1 MGRFTWNLIC
11 SLFTIVNSLLS
22 LPILKKKLS
31 LQIPTKN
38 PDSEIFVQSIA
49 QNCKPRDKF
58 HLKSHDF
65 GENQPQISRLSDGLD
80 SDVMQY
86 VSAALSPSTRKAYQ
100 GDLADFIAWGGMIP
114 CSPQELANYISER
127 AKAHCPQTITRRVV
141 GISRAHTSAG
151 YPDPSKNDL
160 VRMVLRGVR
169 RMNQRMNQFTQRQA
183 TPLLKQD
190 LLALLPHF
198 AENPKGLR
206 DKSLLL
212 LGFAAALRRSEL
224 INLNIG
230 DIAFVPEG
238 MVLHL
243 RRSKTDQEGIGR
255 KIGIPY
261 GRTVACPVKAT
272 RAWIEHLHQSQTNPS
287 TNLVERAEDKSSL
300 IQPLFRSITKSGA
313 LGERLTAQSVA
324 LIIKSYA
331 KASGLDE
338 KNLSG
343 HSLRSGLVTSAAG
356 AGISSLDIRRQ
367 TGHKSDV
374 MLSRYIREANLFMN
388 NAAGIL

>member
-1 MGRFTWNLIC
+1 MGRFTWNSIC

-22 LPILKKKLS
+22 LPILNPLHTPSNS
-31 LQIPTKN
+31 LINLQL
-38 PDSEIFVQSIA
+38 EMQSISEMIDQDSNASLETNLSSA
-49 QNCKPRDKF
+49 QKINDA
-58 HLKSHDF
+58 ST
-65 GENQPQISRLSDGLD
+65 LSQ
-80 SDVMQY
+80 DVMQY
-86 VSAALSPSTRKAYQ
+86 VSAALSPNTRKAYQ

-114 CSPQELANYISER
+114 CSPEILASYISER

-141 GISRAHTSAG
+141 GISRAHTSSG
-151 YPDPSKNDL
+151 YPDPSKHDL

-169 RMNQRMNQFTQRQA
+169 RMSQSTQKQA
-183 TPLLKQD
+183 APLLKQD

-224 INLNIG
+224 INLNIR

-238 MVLHL
+238 LVLHL

-272 RAWIEHLHQSQTNPS
+272 RAWLEHLHPSQNNPS

-300 IQPLFRSITKSGA
+300 IQALFRSITKSGA

-338 KNLSG
+338 RNLSG

-374 MLSRYIREANLFMN
+374 MLSRYIREANLFLN